1 MPEQA
6 REPQE
11 KQMATIQEAVP
22 LGPVAPPAQPV
33 PTGRGRRTLK
43 AYAALSPFLVLYGA
57 LIVIPTLGMLVKS
70 VSKNDSAAL
79 EILNP
84 SLLVHTSFTL
94 VNYQALFTE
103 GDNINTIIT
112 TVVISLIAVGVTV
125 VVGTPIA
132 YQLAMDRTKLTG
144 AASWVLSLPIYMPT
158 VVIAYALVL
167 LFGPNGIL
175 NSAATAVHLPIVD
188 ISFTTTAVVLG
199 TVYVL
204 VPLYVRMLRAAFAQV
219 PEELMQASM
228 SLGANEFRTLLK
240 VMLPVVRPTMI
251 AAVILDFAFA
261 VGMVEIALIVG
272 GGTLN
277 VPYLPVNI
285 LQRSTTFAP
294 DLPLT
299 AAMATVLVVIALAGQ
314 LLAGRFNKKAT
325 SNAAR

>member
-1 MPEQA
+1 MVA
-6 REPQE
+6 
-11 KQMATIQEAVP
+11 IQDAVP
-22 LGPVAPPAQPV
+22 LGPVTTPARPAPA
-33 PTGRGRRTLK
+33 GRGRRTLR
-43 AYAALSPFLVLYGA
+43 AYAALSPFLVLYGV

-70 VSKNDSAAL
+70 VSTNDSAAL

-84 SLLVHTSFTL
+84 SLLAHTSFTL

-103 GDNINTIIT
+103 GSNINTIVT
-112 TVVISLIAVGVTV
+112 TVVISLIAVAVTV
-125 VVGTPIA
+125 VVGTPIS
-132 YQLAMDRTKLTG
+132 YQLATDRGKLTG
-144 AASWVLSLPIYMPT
+144 VAAWVLSLPIYMPT

-175 NSAATAVHLPIVD
+175 NSAVTAVHLPIVD

-204 VPLYVRMLRAAFAQV
+204 VPLYVRMLTAAFAKV
-219 PEELMQASM
+219 PGELVGASM
-228 SLGANEFRTLLK
+228 SLGAGEFRTLLK

-285 LQRSTTFAP
+285 LQRSTQFAP

-325 SNAAR
+325 SDAAR

>member
-1 MPEQA
+1 
-6 REPQE
+6 
-11 KQMATIQEAVP
+11 MATIQDAGP
-22 LGPVAPPAQPV
+22 LDPVATPTQPA
-33 PTGRGRRTLK
+33 PTGQGRRTLK
-43 AYAALSPFLVLYGA
+43 AYAALAPFLVLYGV

-70 VSKNDSAAL
+70 VSTNDSADL

-84 SLLVHTSFTL
+84 SLLAHTSFTL

-103 GDNINTIIT
+103 GDNINTILT

-132 YQLAMDRTKLTG
+132 YQLATDRTKLTG
-144 AASWVLSLPIYMPT
+144 TASWVLSLPIYMPT

-175 NSAATAVHLPIVD
+175 NSAATAVRLPIVD

-204 VPLYVRMLRAAFAQV
+204 VPLYVRMVTAAFAKV
-219 PEELMQASM
+219 PVELVDASM
-228 SLGANEFRTLLK
+228 SLGAGEFRTLLK
-240 VMLPVVRPTMI
+240 VMLPVVRPTII

-272 GGTLN
+272 GGALN
-277 VPYLPVNI
+277 VPYLPVDI

-325 SNAAR
+325 SNASR

>member
-1 MPEQA
+1 MV
-6 REPQE
+6 
-11 KQMATIQEAVP
+11 TIQDAMP
-22 LGPVAPPAQPV
+22 LDPVAPPAQKAPA
-33 PTGRGRRTLK
+33 GRRRRTLR
-43 AYAALSPFLVLYGA
+43 AYAALSPFLVLYGV

-70 VSKNDSAAL
+70 VSKNDSADL

-84 SLLVHTSFTL
+84 SLLAHTSFTL
-94 VNYQALFTE
+94 VNYQALFTV
-103 GDNINTIIT
+103 GDNVSTIVT
-112 TVVISLIAVGVTV
+112 TVVISLIAVAVTV
-125 VVGTPIA
+125 IAGTPIS
-132 YQLAMDRTKLTG
+132 YQLAMDRTRLTG
-144 AASWVLSLPIYMPT
+144 TANWVLSLPIYMPT

-175 NSAATAVHLPIVD
+175 NAATSAIRLPIVD
-188 ISFTTTAVVLG
+188 ISYTTTAVVLG

-204 VPLYVRMLRAAFAQV
+204 VPLYVRMLTAAFAKV
-219 PEELMQASM
+219 PGELMDASM
-228 SLGANEFRTLLK
+228 SLGAGEFRTLLK
-240 VMLPVVRPTMI
+240 IMLPVVRPTII

-272 GGTLN
+272 GGSLN
-277 VPYLPVNI
+277 VPYLPVDI

-325 SNAAR
+325 SNASR

>member
-1 MPEQA
+1 MVTLQD
-6 REPQE
+6 
-11 KQMATIQEAVP
+11 AVP
-22 LGPVAPPAQPV
+22 LDPVAPPTQPAR
-33 PTGRGRRTLK
+33 TGRGRRTFR
-43 AYAALSPFLVLYGA
+43 AYAALAPFLMLYGV

-70 VSKNDSAAL
+70 VSTNDSAAL

-84 SLLVHTSFTL
+84 SMLAHTSFTL
-94 VNYQALFTE
+94 VNYQSLFTE

-112 TVVISLIAVGVTV
+112 TVVISLIAVAVTV
-125 VVGTPIA
+125 TVGTPIS
-132 YQLAMDRTKLTG
+132 YQLATDRTKLTG

-204 VPLYVRMLRAAFAQV
+204 VPLYVRMLTAAFSKV
-219 PEELMQASM
+219 PGELVHASM
-228 SLGANEFRTLLK
+228 SLGAGEFRTLLK
-240 VMLPVVRPTMI
+240 VMLPVVRPTII

-272 GGTLN
+272 GGALN
-277 VPYLPVNI
+277 VPYLPVDI

-325 SNAAR
+325 SNASR